1 MRVYYDRDADV
12 NLIKGKRVAIIGY
25 GSQGHAHANNLKD
38 SGVKELAVGLRP
50 GSAGVAKAEAAG
62 LKVMDP
68 AECAK
73 WADVVMVLTP
83 DEGQGDLYREKLGPN
98 MKPGAALA
106 FAHGLNVHFNLLDP
120 RPDIDVFMIAPK
132 GPGHTVRSEYQRGG
146 GVPCLVAVAQ
156 NPSGN
161 ALEIALSY
169 ASAIGGG
176 RAGII
181 ETTFKEECET
191 DLFGEQVVLCGGLV
205 ELIKGG
211 YETLVEAG
219 YAPEMA
225 YFECLHEVKL
235 IVDLIY
241 EGGIA
246 NMNYSISNTAEY
258 GEYVSGPRIV
268 NDETRAEMKRVLA
281 DIQSGRFARDWML
294 ENKVNQTEL
303 QGDAAPHGRAPDRA
317 DRREAARDD
326 AVDREERAGRQVAQL
341 TGLPAGGPS
350 PGEPSIHASAVTLAC
365 PDVHNGAANLP
376 SIAGMHRVSRER
388 QSKRCSLAIR
398 RSLTG
403 RVRRR
408 MWRDFAMRWLGTGRH
423 AAGCSPFCGIRAE
436 SHLRWQPR
444 CVHWTRSTPS

>member
-12 NLIKGKRVAIIGY
+12 NLIKGKKVAIIGF
-25 GSQGHAHANNLKD
+25 GSQGHAHALNLKE
-38 SGVKELAVGLRP
+38 SGQKDLVIGLRS
-50 GSAGVAKAEAAG
+50 GSVGVARAKGAG

-68 AECAK
+68 ADAAK

-83 DEGQGDLYREKLGPN
+83 DEGQGDLYRDKLGPN
-98 MKPGAALA
+98 MKSGAALA

-146 GVPCLVAVAQ
+146 GVPCLVAVSQ

-161 ALEIALSY
+161 ALEVALSY

-176 RAGII
+176 RAGVI

-246 NMNYSISNTAEY
+246 NMNYSISNTAEW
-258 GEYVSGPRIV
+258 GEYVSGPRIITA
-268 NDETRAEMKRVLA
+268 ETKAEMKRVLT
-281 DIQSGRFARDWML
+281 DIQTGKFTSDWMQ
-294 ENKVNQTEL
+294 EY
-303 QGDAAPHGRAPDRA
+303 
-317 DRREAARDD
+317 
-326 AVDREERAGRQVAQL
+326 RAG
-341 TGLPAGGPS
+341 G
-350 PGEPSIHASAVTLAC
+350 
-365 PDVHNGAANLP
+365 
-376 SIAGMHRVSRER
+376 SRF
-388 QSKRCSLAIR
+388 KGIR
-398 RSLTG
+398 RMNDNHQIEEVG
-403 RVRRR
+403 
-408 MWRDFAMRWLGTGRH
+408 AK
-423 AAGCSPFCGIRAE
+423 
-436 SHLRWQPR
+436 LRGMMPWIGKNR
-444 CVHWTRSTPS
+444 LVDKSVN